1 MHNLQELA
9 HNRPIL
15 SMEHFLEQVAWPK
28 AQLPL
33 LRPNEAALPESTPV
47 QVNPEPADPQSPVV
61 NPPSSPELEA
71 VPPSPPLIVISD
83 ASSNEVAA
91 PPDSSVAETA
101 DPLLPQL
108 EELLIFLIHHL
119 EKLLLSLIPQC
130 RHC

>member
-1 MHNLQELA
+1 MASRKRARTEDIPSSSTPAPSLQELA
-9 HNRPIL
+9 HNRPII
-15 SMEHFLEQVAWPK
+15 SMEHFLE
-28 AQLPL
+28 
-33 LRPNEAALPESTPV
+33 